1 MWLFPKSGTASAEAD
16 RFRWHTRRQSVASF
30 PAEERQLDANS
41 LRERAFLSPAFRP
54 LGERCNIL
62 MSCRFVTER
71 AEIPFGS
78 TGSDSAVG
86 GHDLSEDRR
95 FFGVSIIFTNPEV
108 DDRPPRRAAMSLGS
122 HTEDRM
128 PTFMCSLNW
137 TDQGIRSIKDAPKRA
152 KAAQDLAKKVGVE
165 IKQVYLTSGDSDL
178 LVILD
183 TPNGDNVAKF
193 ALALGSQGS
202 VRTRTARI
210 WPQSE
215 FQKLISELP

>member
-1 MWLFPKSGTASAEAD
+1 MAYSAPIR
-16 RFRWHTRRQSVASF
+16 RFF
-30 PAEERQLDANS
+30 
-41 LRERAFLSPAFRP
+41 PAFRP
-54 LGERCNIL
+54 LGARCNIL
-62 MSCRFVTER
+62 MSCPFVTER
-71 AEIPFGS
+71 AEIPFRS

-95 FFGVSIIFTNPEV
+95 FLGVSITLHNPEV
-108 DDRPPRRAAMSLGS
+108 DDRPPRRAAMSQGS
-122 HTEDRM
+122 HTEDHM